1 MERFR
6 YVFFL
11 KNTPIFLGVSLP
23 IIKKLMK
30 HGKLIRLTSQ
40 TDSGSFLHSQSIY
53 IVLKGSLLLVN
64 QVHHAKTTKTI
75 ASWGEGDVFPF
86 DEKGAIFASP
96 HMSIQSASHTIL
108 LEIPFSNFKHMMTY
122 SSQLQMNFLVLL
134 QKNISL
140 FYQLFLRYLHPS
152 SENGE

>member
-1 MERFR
+1 MSLQTSVFVITLKVHVTKEDVFMERFR

-75 ASWGEGDVFPF
+75 ASWGKEMY
-86 DEKGAIFASP
+86 SP
-96 HMSIQSASHTIL
+96 LMRKALFSLLRICRSNRHPIQSCS
-108 LEIPFSNFKHMMTY
+108 K
-122 SSQLQMNFLVLL
+122 
-134 QKNISL
+134 SL
-140 FYQLFLRYLHPS
+140 FRIL
-152 SENGE
+152 NI